1 MSISYIIILFF
12 SSWILSFFLSFF
24 DHEHHQHEHR
34 LTALAP
40 VLKEKGEAAEIMI
53 TQVTAESEAADKV
66 RVKVEADEVVVA
78 KQAAEVKVIADDAQ
92 ADLDVAMPALAK
104 ALGALDKLEKS
115 DITGEL
121 IVFLK

>member
-1 MSISYIIILFF
+1 MF
-12 SSWILSFFLSFF
+12 FFLINIKKKVETNAIVESLQK
-24 DHEHHQHEHR
+24 E

-104 ALGALDKLEKS
+104 GYCPDSNSFNMRQALCLV
-115 DITGEL
+115 T
-121 IVFLK
+121 